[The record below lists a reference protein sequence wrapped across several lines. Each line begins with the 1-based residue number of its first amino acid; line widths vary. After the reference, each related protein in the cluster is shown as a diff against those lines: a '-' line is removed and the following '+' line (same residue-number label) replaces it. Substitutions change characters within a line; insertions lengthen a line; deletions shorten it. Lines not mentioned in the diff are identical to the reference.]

1 VLVTLVPFSV
11 VLALEASV
19 DPVVVVPVV
28 PVVEELLIVD
38 DMPSSKSGEQRS
50 PAAVDMVDIVEE
62 PVPMLLVE
70 LLPVPMLLVE
80 LLLVPMLLVEEE
92 DPAPEDDELV
102 VAPVVVETDA
112 ELASDVAADTEVV
125 PILLVDPV
133 PVLSVDPVSML
144 LDDPVPILLDDL
156 VPMLLEDPV
165 PILLEDPVP
174 ILLEAPVPMLI
185 VDEA

>member
-1 VLVTLVPFSV
+1 MLVTLVPFSV

-50 PAAVDMVDIVEE
+50 PAVVDMVDIVEE

-80 LLLVPMLLVEEE
+80 EG
-92 DPAPEDDELV
+92 DPVPEDDEL
-102 VAPVVVETDA
+102 VVETDA
-112 ELASDVAADTEVV
+112 ELASDVAVDTEVV
-125 PILLVDPV
+125 PMLLVEPVPMLLVDPV
-133 PVLSVDPVSML
+133 PVLSVDPVST
-144 LDDPVPILLDDL
+144 
-156 VPMLLEDPV
+156 LLEDPV

>member
-1 VLVTLVPFSV
+1 MLVTLVPFSV

-80 LLLVPMLLVEEE
+80 EG
-92 DPAPEDDELV
+92 DPVPEDDEL
-102 VAPVVVETDA
+102 VVETDA
-112 ELASDVAADTEVV
+112 ELASDVAVDTEVV
-125 PILLVDPV
+125 PMLLVEPV

-144 LDDPVPILLDDL
+144 LDDPVPILLDDP
-156 VPMLLEDPV
+156 VSMLLEDPV
-165 PILLEDPVP
+165 PIVLEDPVP
-174 ILLEAPVPMLI
+174 MLLEAPVPMLI

>member
-70 LLPVPMLLVE
+70 LLPVPMLLVD
-80 LLLVPMLLVEEE
+80 EE
-92 DPAPEDDELV
+92 DPVPEDDELV

-112 ELASDVAADTEVV
+112 ELASDAAADTVVV
-125 PILLVDPV
+125 PMLLVDPV

-144 LDDPVPILLDDL
+144 LDDPVPILLDDP
-156 VPMLLEDPV
+156 VSMLLEDPV
-165 PILLEDPVP
+165 PIVLEDPVP
-174 ILLEAPVPMLI
+174 MLLEAPVPMLI

>member
-1 VLVTLVPFSV
+1 MLVTLVPFSV

-112 ELASDVAADTEVV
+112 ELAPDVAVDVV
-125 PILLVDPV
+125 PMLLDDPV

-144 LDDPVPILLDDL
+144 LDDPVPILLDDP
-156 VPMLLEDPV
+156 VSMLLEDPV
-165 PILLEDPVP
+165 PIVLEDPVP
-174 ILLEAPVPMLI
+174 MLLEAPVPMLI

>member
-1 VLVTLVPFSV
+1 VLVALVPFSV
-11 VLALEASV
+11 ELALEASV

-38 DMPSSKSGEQRS
+38 DMSSSKSGEQRS
-50 PAAVDMVDIVEE
+50 PAAVDMVDKVEE

-80 LLLVPMLLVEEE
+80 EE
-92 DPAPEDDELV
+92 DPVPEDDELV
-102 VAPVVVETDA
+102 VAPMVVETDA
-112 ELASDVAADTEVV
+112 ELASDVAVDTEVV
-125 PILLVDPV
+125 PMLLVDPV

-144 LDDPVPILLDDL
+144 LDDPVPLLLDDL

-165 PILLEDPVP
+165 PIVLEDPVP
-174 ILLEAPVPMLI
+174 ILLEDPVPMLI

>member
-1 VLVTLVPFSV
+1 MVDDSVLVTLVPFSV

-28 PVVEELLIVD
+28 PVVEELLTVE

-50 PAAVDMVDIVEE
+50 PAVVDMVDKVEE

-70 LLPVPMLLVE
+70 V
-80 LLLVPMLLVEEE
+80 LLVPMLLDEEE
-92 DPAPEDDELV
+92 DPVPEDDELV

-112 ELASDVAADTEVV
+112 ELAPDVAVDTEVV
-125 PILLVDPV
+125 PMLLVEPV
-133 PVLSVDPVSML
+133 PVLSVDPVSMV
-144 LDDPVPILLDDL
+144 LDDPVPILLDDPVLMLLEDL
-156 VPMLLEDPV
+156 VPILLEDPV

-174 ILLEAPVPMLI
+174 MLI